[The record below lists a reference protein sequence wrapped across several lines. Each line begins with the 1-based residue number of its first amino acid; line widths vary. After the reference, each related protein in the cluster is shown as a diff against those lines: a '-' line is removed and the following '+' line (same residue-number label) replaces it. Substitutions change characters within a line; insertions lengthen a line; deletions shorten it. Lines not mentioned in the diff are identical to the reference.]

1 MKICNGPAPFASCA
15 ERIKL
20 RAPLVFMPCSVTHD
34 LIQLRKQ
41 LRKQRRQLNRFQQ
54 RQAEQQVLQRLR
66 AWPAYRQAQ
75 KIGVYLHAFG
85 EIHTT
90 KIIELCFAQ
99 GKQVYLPMIC
109 NMNDRLVWVR
119 IQQGQY
125 RNKRFAYHRLGMQE
139 PMASR
144 GQHVSELDLL
154 LMPLLAC
161 DRHGTRIGMGGG
173 YYDKTLASAPTT
185 PLRVGLCHDF
195 QIVDVPLA
203 REAWDQ
209 PLDAL
214 ISPHFQ
220 YSFQRKFAIYN
231 H

>member
-1 MKICNGPAPFASCA
+1 
-15 ERIKL
+15 
-20 RAPLVFMPCSVTHD
+20 MPCSVTHD

-144 GQHVSELDLL
+144 GQHVSN
-154 LMPLLAC
+154 
-161 DRHGTRIGMGGG
+161 
-173 YYDKTLASAPTT
+173 
-185 PLRVGLCHDF
+185 
-195 QIVDVPLA
+195 
-203 REAWDQ
+203 
-209 PLDAL
+209 L
-214 ISPHFQ
+214 ICS
-220 YSFQRKFAIYN
+220 
-231 H
+231 